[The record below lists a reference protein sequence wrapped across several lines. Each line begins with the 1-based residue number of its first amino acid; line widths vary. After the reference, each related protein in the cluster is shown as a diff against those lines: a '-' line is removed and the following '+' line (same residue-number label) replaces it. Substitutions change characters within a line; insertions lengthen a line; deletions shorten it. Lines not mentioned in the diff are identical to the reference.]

1 MAKKLKALEE
11 YRGGAQRNLYFAA
24 GQEFEAD
31 DDLYLFL
38 MADAP
43 GSFADVVDDKVKGHP
58 PAEAKAV
65 DAPPVD
71 KMLHEPKAKK

>member
-43 GSFADVVDDKVKGHP
+43 GCFEQVK
-58 PAEAKAV
+58 AI

-71 KMLHEPKAKK
+71 KMLHKPKASK

>member
-43 GSFADVVDDKVKGHP
+43 GSFAQFEQMPGQARDI
-58 PAEAKAV
+58 

-71 KMLHEPKAKK
+71 KMLHAPKAKK